1 MSRVFGALVLTLGP
15 AAAIQ
20 ACSDAMTSASTPIAI
35 EDATVEA
42 TAPAEAGEDG
52 PNDVVKDA
60 SPPPL
65 DAVCTLVET
74 VIDAQ
79 ADASADAGADA
90 DLGCLYFLPCGV
102 PGEAGFHV
110 EGCAL
115 YSGPSSS
122 PDAALGCWVPES
134 YGCTADVYVP
144 PANGSLTFQC
154 LDCFGGG
161 GRRPWGLV
169 EASATARGSVGASA
183 GEKAGAGV
191 GGYFARMAFDEA
203 ASVVAFVG
211 LEAELVRL
219 GAPSELVEA
228 AARSARDERRH
239 ARVMARR
246 ARACRGVV
254 AAPRVRRRR
263 DRGARS
269 LESIARENA
278 VEGCVHETFGALHLR
293 WQAEHAPDPVLRRM
307 FARVAADETRHA
319 ALSWQIA
326 AWAEPLLDAA
336 ARKRVAAARARATR
350 ALRAKL
356 IASEA
361 YAFDAAVGRPRSA
374 EAVALLDGLL
384 ATLGGARGEAS
395 AEAA

>member
-15 AAAIQ
+15 AAVIQ
-20 ACSDAMTSASTPIAI
+20 ACSDAMTSASTPL
-35 EDATVEA
+35 EDGAAEA
-42 TAPAEAGEDG
+42 NAPAEAGEDS
-52 PNDVVKDA
+52 PDDVVVADA

-65 DAVCTLVET
+65 DAVCTLIET
-74 VIDAQ
+74 VIDADVDAG
-79 ADASADAGADA
+79 ADAAADA
-90 DLGCLYFLPCGV
+90 DLGCRYFLPCGV

-115 YSGPSSS
+115 FAGPSSA

-161 GRRPWGLV
+161 GRRPRGL
-169 EASATARGSVGASA
+169 VGASA
-183 GEKAGAGV
+183 GAGAR
-191 GGYFARMAFDEA
+191 GGAGAAAYFVRMAFDEA

-219 GAPSELVEA
+219 GAPAELVEA

-246 ARACRGVV
+246 ARACGGVV
-254 AAPRVRRRR
+254 AAPRVRRR
-263 DRGARS
+263 RGARS

-278 VEGCVHETFGALHLR
+278 VEGCVNETFGALQLR

-319 ALSWQIA
+319 ALSWRVA

-336 ARKRVAAARARATR
+336 AQKRVAAARARATR

-356 IASEA
+356 SGSQA
-361 YAFDAAVGRPRSA
+361 YAFDAVVGRPRAA
-374 EAVALLDGLL
+374 EAVALLDGLVARLGESAL
-384 ATLGGARGEAS
+384 AA
-395 AEAA
+395 